1 MRKNLW
7 YLQICML
14 FIISGLS
21 LQKTHAEIIDT
32 PVESPVL
39 IEGQWS
45 QYVPRSL
52 SPTPFTA
59 FLSNSQLTIECTAP
73 DYDICITIVD
83 ANGKSV
89 WQRNVS
95 APETSFVSI
104 SLNDWLQGSYTIII
118 SNDYGG
124 YLQGTFQL

>member
-1 MRKNLW
+1 MFL
-7 YLQICML
+7 LL
-14 FIISGLS
+14 AISSLS
-21 LQKTHAEIIDT
+21 IQKIHAEKGNKST
-32 PVESPVL
+32 E
-39 IEGQWS
+39 
-45 QYVPRSL
+45 YVIFDGVWRENSRSL
-52 SPTPFTA
+52 SPIPFTA
-59 FLSNSQLTIECTAP
+59 FLNNSQLTIECTAP
-73 DYDICITIVD
+73 DYDIGITIVD

-95 APETSFVSI
+95 APETSFISI

>member
-1 MRKNLW
+1 MSL
-7 YLQICML
+7 LL
-14 FIISGLS
+14 AISSLS
-21 LQKTHAEIIDT
+21 IQKIHAENGNKSTEYAIFDG
-32 PVESPVL
+32 VWRENS
-39 IEGQWS
+39 
-45 QYVPRSL
+45 RSL

-104 SLNDWLQGSYTIII
+104 SLNGWSQGSYTIII